1 MTGIFFSIIMGE
13 MKDLHFMRLWDIYQP
28 LLTSTQ
34 REIAD
39 LYFNYDLSLTEI
51 AEEKGCSKQG
61 VSDCLNTCRKKVEKA
76 EEKLHFAKML
86 AECSLYESFLLTD
99 VGRWAER
106 VELSSQARQELQSI
120 LSNDYAEEIKQALE
134 KHADDLL

>member
-1 MTGIFFSIIMGE
+1 MTGIFFSAIIGE
-13 MKDLHFMRLWDIYQP
+13 MKDLHFMRLWDLYQP
-28 LLTSTQ
+28 LLTATQ

-76 EEKLHFAKML
+76 EEKLHFSKML
-86 AECSLYESFLLTD
+86 TELTLTQSFLLTD
-99 VGRWAER
+99 LSRWAER
-106 VELSSQARQELQSI
+106 AELTPQQKQELNDI
-120 LSNDYAEEIKQALE
+120 LTHDYSEEVEKALKE
-134 KHADDLL
+134 HRGELL